1 MVSLLISKSTEN
13 VPIHDS
19 LVNVFTKLDTTIA
32 HATCEVMFNLFSRQP
47 GGGFIFYVGGI
58 TWNTELRTPVRWDSP
73 VSL

>member
-1 MVSLLISKSTEN
+1 
-13 VPIHDS
+13 
-19 LVNVFTKLDTTIA
+19 LDTTIA